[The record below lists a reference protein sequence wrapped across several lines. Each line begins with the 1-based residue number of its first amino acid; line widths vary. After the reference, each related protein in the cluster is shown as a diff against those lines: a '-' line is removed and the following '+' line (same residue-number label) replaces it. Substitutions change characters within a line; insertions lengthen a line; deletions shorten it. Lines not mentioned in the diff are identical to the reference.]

1 MKKTILFAALLVFMQ
16 FFVHGQPATD
26 MIPLLTQYQADAQL
40 LNKKYPLKYTDGY
53 FKRMHRFYMDW
64 NRTLAAL
71 PYTTFKVDERIDYQL
86 LRRAIKSG
94 QADLTQL
101 EIDRSLAERALSF
114 TSPIIEFQ
122 EIRSVGKQP
131 NAKLWAATMNGLAVK
146 IDKATSEIL
155 KKEIVLT
162 PIAFAAAAKIADQY
176 KSVLA
181 ESVKFYDGY
190 DPMFTSLVKEPYKNV
205 DVAIK
210 KYISTLRENA
220 ALSSQKDDGSGIIGN
235 PIGREAFINGLKE
248 EMIAYTPEEIQVIAM
263 REFAW
268 CDREMLKASAE
279 MGFGNDWKAA
289 MEKVKKDYVAPG
301 KQPELIKFLAD
312 EATNYVSDN
321 NLITVPAMA
330 REGWSMYMLSAR
342 EQLTAPFF
350 LGGESILIA
359 YPVDGMTDT
368 AKAMSLRGNN
378 KHFSRATVFHE
389 LIPGHNLQYFMQNRY
404 KTYRRPYG
412 RTPFWTEGWALYWEM
427 LLYDRGFQTTP
438 EDKVGALFWRMHRC
452 ARIIFSINY
461 HLGKW
466 TPQQCIDF
474 LVDRV
479 DFERANAEAEVR
491 RSFTG
496 GYGPLYQIGYMLG
509 GLEFR
514 ALHKELVDSGT
525 MTNKDFHDRIMQEN
539 SMPVEMVRALLTN
552 QEIPRDFETSW
563 KFAGNNL

>member
-1 MKKTILFAALLVFMQ
+1 MKKTILITVL
-16 FFVHGQPATD
+16 FVCLQSIAYAKFVVD
-26 MIPLLTQYQADAQL
+26 MIPILNQYQADAQL
-40 LNKKYPLKYTDGY
+40 LNKKYPLKYTDAY
-53 FKRMHRFYMDW
+53 FKRMHSFYSEW
-64 NRTLAAL
+64 NRKLAAL
-71 PYTTFKVDERIDYQL
+71 PYTKFTVDEKIDYQL
-86 LRRAIKSG
+86 IRRAIKSD
-94 QADLTQL
+94 QKELLQL
-101 EIDRSLAERALSF
+101 ETDRSLAEKVLTF
-114 TSPIIEFQ
+114 TQPIIEFQ
-122 EIRSVGKQP
+122 QIRSVGKQP
-131 NAKLWAATMNGLAVK
+131 NAILLAETMRNLVNSIENTTTAV
-146 IDKATSEIL
+146 A
-155 KKEIVLT
+155 KKRIVLT
-162 PIAFAAAAKIADQY
+162 PIAFSAAAKITNQY

-181 ESVKFYDGY
+181 ESFKFYDGY

-205 DVAIK
+205 DLALR
-210 KYISTLRENA
+210 KYIDILKDNS

-235 PIGREAFINGLKE
+235 PIGREAFINGLKD
-248 EMIAYTPEEIQVIAM
+248 EMIAYTPEEIQSIAM

-268 CDREMLKASAE
+268 CDREMLKASAL
-279 MGFGNDWKAA
+279 MGYGNDWKAA
-289 MEKVKKDYVAPG
+289 MEKVKKDYVEPG

-312 EATNYVSDN
+312 EATNYVSEN

-427 LLYDRGFQTTP
+427 LLYDRGFQRTP

-479 DFERANAEAEVR
+479 NFERANAEAEVR

-514 ALHKELVDSGT
+514 AMHKELVESGK
-525 MTNKDFHDRIMQEN
+525 MTNKVFHDRIMHEN
-539 SMPVEMVRALLTN
+539 SMPVEMVRALLVKQN
-552 QEIPRDFETSW
+552 IPREFETSW
-563 KFAGNNL
+563 KFAGNIQ